1 MPSLSTRI
9 IEFNKSLS
17 QEMLTHKYE
26 IMAENAFS
34 FYRGTCHLFY
44 EDLYADKVLIKSLL
58 SWLCGDLHLEN
69 FGSYLGENKLVYF
82 DLNDFDEG
90 ILGPVSY
97 ELSRMLTSIF
107 IAFETLKI
115 DSDQAATMARQ
126 LLTNLH
132 PLVLT

>member
-17 QEMLTHKYE
+17 QEMLPYKNE
-26 IMAENAFS
+26 IMAQNAFR

-44 EDLYADKVLIKSLL
+44 EDLHADKDLIKSPL

-69 FGSYLGENKLVYF
+69 FGSYLGENKMVYF

-90 ILGPVSY
+90 ILGLRSY
-97 ELSRMLTSIF
+97 EISRMLTSIF

-115 DSDQAATMARQ
+115 DPDQAATMARQ